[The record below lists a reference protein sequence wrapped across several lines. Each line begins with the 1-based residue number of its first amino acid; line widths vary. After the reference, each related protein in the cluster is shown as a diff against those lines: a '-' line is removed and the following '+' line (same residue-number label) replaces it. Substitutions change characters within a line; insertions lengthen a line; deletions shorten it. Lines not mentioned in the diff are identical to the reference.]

1 MSKGN
6 PFLGFASG
14 KLGDIVLYRAAGE
27 QIARARNRN
36 PKNPQSGLQMVQRS
50 FMKTTA
56 LAYSL
61 LQPIADHAFQ
71 GLQEGTPN
79 QSRFTVRNV
88 ALMRQQLETGLAS
101 GDASVLFN
109 SEETNFSGKFD
120 TQAAIRPYV
129 ISEGNLPTIQVTY
142 DAGIPQ
148 ISFPGAV
155 VGASLSYAS
164 AVAALGLQQGDQL
177 TFCFL
182 YKDDSAAIKAG
193 TFTSFDFARVILEPD
208 GGDMSSDFVVD
219 DDFQPAGNPNPRN
232 QGTVVFSSG
241 DGLLQFLP
249 VRERALVQGGTSRAL
264 AGVALIVSRF
274 ENGAWRRSSSQIVLM
289 PHTVTPATGLMYA
302 DDILTL
308 GDAARS
314 WLKGEQSSLYLN
326 QAG

>member
-88 ALMRQQLETGLAS
+88 AQMRQQLETELAS

-109 SEETNFSGKFD
+109 SEATNFSGKFD

-129 ISEGNLPTIQVTY
+129 ISEGNLPTVSVSFV
-142 DAGIPQ
+142 DGIPQ
-148 ISFPGAV
+148 INIANIDADSGLDYDGV
-155 VGASLSYAS
+155 VSL
-164 AVAALGLQQGDQL
+164 LGLQQGDQL

-182 YKDDSAAIKAG
+182 YKDDSAAVKAG
-193 TFTSFDFARVILEPD
+193 TFTSFDYARIILEPND
-208 GGDMSSDFVVD
+208 GDMLRDLVSGDAFAPPLS
-219 DDFQPAGNPNPRN
+219 PNARN
-232 QGTVVFSSG
+232 QGDVFLKCVTNG
-241 DGLLQFLP
+241 IGFLP
-249 VRERALVQGGTSRAL
+249 VQTRALVQGGTSRAL